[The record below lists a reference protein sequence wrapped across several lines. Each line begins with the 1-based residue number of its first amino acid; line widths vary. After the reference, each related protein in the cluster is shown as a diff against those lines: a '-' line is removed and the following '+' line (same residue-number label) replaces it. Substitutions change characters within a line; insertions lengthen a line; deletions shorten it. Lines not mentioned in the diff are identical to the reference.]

1 MRASSLA
8 CFLIL
13 LAAAAPTRALA
24 EPLAETLTGTWTC
37 QARENSGEADSDI
50 AMTLTYRRSGH
61 FLVGEIVED
70 NGAALLDIWLDSGSG
85 AAPLSLR
92 RIISYDATIEM
103 NLVEEAPTWI
113 KLEGEMRHILGSTA
127 KVREVFRFTGTEEF
141 RALWEAD
148 SGEGWKLIM
157 DRSCRRI

>member
-1 MRASSLA
+1 MRSSSLA
-8 CFLIL
+8 CFLIVL
-13 LAAAAPTRALA
+13 TAAAPASALA
-24 EPLAETLTGTWTC
+24 EPIAETLVGTWTC
-37 QARENSGEADSDI
+37 QAHENAGEGESDV

-70 NGAALLDIWLDSGSG
+70 NGAALLDVWLDDS

-103 NLVEEAPTWI
+103 NLVEEAPTWM
-113 KLEGEMRHILGSTA
+113 KLEGEMRHILGTTA
-127 KVREVFRFTGTEEF
+127 KVREEFRFTGSEEF

-148 SGEGWKLIM
+148 SGEGWHVIM
-157 DRSCRRI
+157 DRSCARM